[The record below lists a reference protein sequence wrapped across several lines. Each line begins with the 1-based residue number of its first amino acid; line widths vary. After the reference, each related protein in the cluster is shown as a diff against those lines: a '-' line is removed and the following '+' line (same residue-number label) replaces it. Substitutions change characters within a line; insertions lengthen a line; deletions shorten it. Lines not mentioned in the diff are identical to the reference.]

1 MDVGCL
7 CGNFFSDGKG
17 SYTLLRKSV
26 QCCDRRRGKVD
37 TRRGAFGEYG
47 FFRFAGDEARV
58 SIQDTMT
65 SSIVIL
71 TGAGIS
77 SESGIQ
83 TFRGADGLWEGHRVE
98 DVATPEGFARDP
110 ELAKRFCSERRRHS
124 LSGIEANAG
133 HLALARLEK
142 GFQGEVLLVTENVDK
157 LHAKAGWKNIIHR
170 HGELLKA
177 RCLDCDEEML
187 EENDLGMESECPRCD
202 SQGRLR
208 PDIVWFGEMPYQ
220 MPRIETA
227 LGNAD
232 VFLSIGTPGSVYP
245 AAGFGQLVRDAG
257 ARTIEANLE
266 KTAGSSSFDR
276 CVRGKAGAVL
286 PGLIDELL
294 EMGS

>member
-1 MDVGCL
+1 
-7 CGNFFSDGKG
+7 
-17 SYTLLRKSV
+17 
-26 QCCDRRRGKVD
+26 
-37 TRRGAFGEYG
+37 
-47 FFRFAGDEARV
+47 
-58 SIQDTMT
+58 MT

-77 SESGIQ
+77 AESGIQ

-110 ELAKRFCSERRRHS
+110 ELVQRFYNERRRHL

-133 HLALARLEK
+133 HLALARLEEE
-142 GFQGEVLLVTENVDK
+142 FQGEVLLVTQNIDN
-157 LHAKAGWKNIIHR
+157 LHERAGSKNIIHM

-187 EENDLGMESECPRCD
+187 VENDLGIESKCLRCD

-232 VFLSIGTPGSVYP
+232 VFLSIGTSGLVYP
-245 AAGFGQLVRDAG
+245 AAGFGQLARYAG

-266 KTAGSSSFDR
+266 ETAGSSSFDR
-276 CVRGKAGAVL
+276 CVRGKAGEVL
-286 PGLIDELL
+286 PGLVDELL

>member
-1 MDVGCL
+1 
-7 CGNFFSDGKG
+7 
-17 SYTLLRKSV
+17 
-26 QCCDRRRGKVD
+26 
-37 TRRGAFGEYG
+37 
-47 FFRFAGDEARV
+47 
-58 SIQDTMT
+58 MT

-77 SESGIQ
+77 AESGIQ

-110 ELAKRFCSERRRHS
+110 ELVQSFYNERRRHL

-133 HLALARLEK
+133 HLALARLEER
-142 GFQGEVLLVTENVDK
+142 FQGEVLLVTQNIDN
-157 LHAKAGWKNIIHR
+157 LHEKAGSKNIIHM

-187 EENDLGMESECPRCD
+187 VENDLGKETECLRCD

-232 VFLSIGTPGSVYP
+232 VFLSIGTSGLVYP
-245 AAGFGQLVRDAG
+245 AAGFGQLARYAG

-266 KTAGSSSFDR
+266 ETAGSSSFDR
-276 CVRGKAGAVL
+276 CVRGKAGEVL
-286 PGLIDELL
+286 PGLVDELL